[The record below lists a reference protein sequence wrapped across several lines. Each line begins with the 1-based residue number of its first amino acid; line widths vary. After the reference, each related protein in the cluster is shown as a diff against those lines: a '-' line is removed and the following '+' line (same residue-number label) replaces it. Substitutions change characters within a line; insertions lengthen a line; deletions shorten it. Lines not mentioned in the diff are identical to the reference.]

1 MNQIGK
7 FLASRDYGW
16 YRYSPQLGGA
26 HREIVGPYDS
36 KKLALVGWQLLP
48 YTAKFHVI
56 RPEGSK
62 PTPNTGLEV
71 ETD

>member
-16 YRYSPQLGGA
+16 YRYSPSDDT
-26 HREIVGPYDS
+26 HREIVGPHDS
-36 KKLALVGWQLLP
+36 KKLALAGWQLLP

-62 PTPNTGLEV
+62 PIPNTWLE
-71 ETD
+71 DL